1 MQGGATTDVTIR
13 AAVPNDHLGV
23 MRVLDGGNLESD
35 AATVERRIDAGVVLV
50 AVDDGRVIG
59 ALVATPRP
67 AGREDERV
75 APDPRVGRSG
85 DDASVAEEYG
95 AHVDAVA
102 VRLRRRGQGIGT
114 ELMRAAADRWR
125 PLTADF
131 YPGLSGFYEKLEFD
145 IEKREGQFHGV
156 LD

>member
-1 MQGGATTDVTIR
+1 MTDVTVR
-13 AAVPNDHLGV
+13 PAQSRDHLGV

-35 AATVERRIDAGVVLV
+35 AATVERRIDQDMVLV

-59 ALVATPRP
+59 ALVAVPR
-67 AGREDERV
+67 AVDED
-75 APDPRVGRSG
+75 DPTDG
-85 DDASVAEEYG
+85 DADGDETTADEPRG
-95 AHVDAVA
+95 AHVEAVA

-114 ELMRAAADRWR
+114 ALMRAAADRWR

-145 IEKREGQFHGV
+145 VEKREGQYHGV
-156 LD
+156 LE